1 MRVRFPLPAPPNIDL
16 ALCCPTRDAG
26 IEKTGLDG
34 RFFCV
39 WKLKR
44 VGGEDFQ
51 KIAEPFLP
59 GLLLEIQMQP
69 RQYIEDRLP
78 GFVRDI
84 QSSEYFPPVGER
96 SESLLDIFLGLEVFV
111 FLADLHDS
119 LASRRAGSAA
129 TEVSGPRL

>member
-1 MRVRFPLPAPPNIDL
+1 M
-16 ALCCPTRDAG
+16 
-26 IEKTGLDG
+26 
-34 RFFCV
+34 
-39 WKLKR
+39 
-44 VGGEDFQ
+44 Q

-119 LASRRAGSAA
+119 LARRRAGSAA